1 MPIVE
6 WLEIYGTPGANEAP
20 ITYNLLFE
28 RVRLAS
34 AKGMLWSDYEA
45 LSKIDRIVINA
56 EQVSLGQI
64 SSAQQRWREL
74 HPSRSSK
81 K

>member
-1 MPIVE
+1 MPIAE
-6 WLEIYGTPGANEAP
+6 WLEIYGAPGANEAP
-20 ITYNLLFE
+20 ITYNLFFE

-45 LSKIDRIVINA
+45 LSKMDRLVINA
-56 EQVSLGQI
+56 EQVSLEQI
-64 SSAQQRWREL
+64 SAAQQRWREL
-74 HPSRSSK
+74 HPPKAAK